1 MSLPAAIKLMRRL
14 FLVTS
19 YARHGP
25 FCYPQRGHRSLKMQ
39 IGVPTVRNEAD
50 FSQHLN
56 CDVELKLSGPTGKAI
71 DKACANALRALAD
84 RLEKGDFEDGL
95 HPVTDNSGK
104 LIGAIYIDYAQD
116 AEVGAD

>member
-1 MSLPAAIKLMRRL
+1 
-14 FLVTS
+14 
-19 YARHGP
+19 
-25 FCYPQRGHRSLKMQ
+25 
-39 IGVPTVRNEAD
+39 
-50 FSQHLN
+50 
-56 CDVELKLSGPTGKAI
+56 
-71 DKACANALRALAD
+71 LAD